1 MPDSV
6 VDLAAFGFP
15 LEPFE
20 ALLASLGWPEREAW
34 IAHWQAHG
42 GAELAR
48 EAWSVAPSAEW
59 IWGLALPL
67 LSQIEALCREAA
79 PSVLG
84 LSAIPA
90 TGKTT
95 LCRWLRAAAAELGLA
110 LETISIDDF
119 YFASP
124 ALDHCLAGNPWGVG
138 RALPGSHELDRLLGT
153 LEAWKQGWPVLVPV
167 FDKTLR
173 GGRGDRAGERRI
185 AGRVLLLEG
194 WFLGVPATLP
204 PPARRRR
211 PTDQPPPRRPPVGP
225 TVAMAA
231 IPPSPAEPAAG
242 VPAPSPP
249 LSAAEQA
256 YGAVVLEKLQAYG
269 PVWEAIDR
277 LWRIRPLDFAAT
289 ALWKRQQT
297 SFTLA
302 APEAE
307 RFVRMILCCLPAGH
321 WQRIPAAVVAD
332 IDAMRRL
339 HRIGPVP

>member
-1 MPDSV
+1 MTRTSV
-6 VDLAAFGFP
+6 DVSTYGFP
-15 LEPFE
+15 LQPFE
-20 ALLASLGWPEREAW
+20 ALLASLGWPDREAW
-34 IAHWQAHG
+34 IAHWQARG
-42 GAELAR
+42 GAQLAR
-48 EAWSVAPSAEW
+48 NAWSIAPSEEW

-67 LSQIEALCREAA
+67 LSQIEALCHEPS

-124 ALDHCLAGNPWGVG
+124 QLDHCLAGNPWGVG

-153 LEAWKQGWPVLVPV
+153 LEAWKQGRPVMVPV

-173 GGRGDRAGERRI
+173 GGRGDRAGEQRI

-204 PPARRRR
+204 
-211 PTDQPPPRRPPVGP
+211 Q
-225 TVAMAA
+225 
-231 IPPSPAEPAAG
+231 PSPGRRITAEPSQQGRPGEPAAG

-249 LSAAEQA
+249 PRAAEEA
-256 YGAVVLEKLQAYG
+256 HGGVVLETLQAYG

>member
-1 MPDSV
+1 MTDSV
-6 VDLAAFGFP
+6 IDLSACGFP

-20 ALLASLGWPEREAW
+20 ALLAALGWPDREAW
-34 IAHWQAHG
+34 CAHWQARG
-42 GAELAR
+42 GARLAR
-48 EAWSVAPSAEW
+48 DAWRATPSAAW

-67 LSQIEALCREAA
+67 LSQIEALTHGPA

-110 LETISIDDF
+110 METISIDDF

-124 ALDHCLAGNPWGVG
+124 RLDHCLAGNPWGVG
-138 RALPGSHELDRLLGT
+138 RALPGSHELERLLGC
-153 LEAWKQGWPVLVPV
+153 LEAWKQGRPVTVPV

-173 GGRGDRAGERRI
+173 HGRGDRAGERRI
-185 AGRVLLLEG
+185 TGRVLLLEG
-194 WFLGVPATLP
+194 WFLGVPASTAAPIDGQRLP
-204 PPARRRR
+204 R
-211 PTDQPPPRRPPVGP
+211 
-225 TVAMAA
+225 
-231 IPPSPAEPAAG
+231 SG
-242 VPAPSPP
+242 VPVPSPP
-249 LSAAEQA
+249 LSAEEQS
-256 YGAVVLEKLQAYG
+256 YGAVVLERLQAYQ

-289 ALWKRQQT
+289 ALWKQQQT

-307 RFVRMILCCLPAGH
+307 RFIRMILCCLPASH

-332 IDAMRRL
+332 IDDQRRIQ
-339 HRIGPVP
+339 RIGPGP